1 MAKYAPV
8 IPQTAV
14 EITKVRPLSPHTW
27 FTADCLPAPLRIHAE
42 YESSFH
48 IFKPDKHLRFVP
60 HLGTLSLTVTL
71 SDRTV
76 TVDATPLQASIME
89 LFEKQDV
96 WAVDQLV
103 NKLGVGKGEVGKA
116 LGWWAERGVVK
127 DEGAKG
133 WRLLEFAEEE
143 FEGE

>member
-1 MAKYAPV
+1 M
-8 IPQTAV
+8 
-14 EITKVRPLSPHTW
+14 HT
-27 FTADCLPAPLRIHAE
+27 E

-48 IFKPDKHLRFVP
+48 MFKPDKHLCFVP
-60 HLGTLSLTVTL
+60 HLGTLSLSISL

-89 LFEKQDV
+89 LFENQDV
-96 WAVDQLV
+96 WAVDQLMD
-103 NKLGVGKGEVGKA
+103 KLGVGKGEVVKA

-127 DEGAKG
+127 EEGAKG
-133 WRLLEFAEEE
+133 WRLLEIAEEE